1 MALSTE
7 ENLNKLF
14 EMIMNEAKHIT
25 NADGRTLY
33 MKSEDGKFMNFEIVR
48 NDSMDLIMGG
58 TSGNEI
64 NWPAMALFDD
74 KGEPNHKSVVTYAAN
89 TGKTVNIADAYKKEE
104 GFDFSGMKA
113 LDKTNGYR
121 STSFL
126 TVPLKNHE
134 DEIIG
139 VMQLINSIDP
149 ETGKTA
155 SFSSEMQTQI
165 ESLCSQGAVALTN
178 KRLVKELNI

>member
-1 MALSTE
+1 
-7 ENLNKLF
+7 
-14 EMIMNEAKHIT
+14 
-25 NADGRTLY
+25 
-33 MKSEDGKFMNFEIVR
+33 
-48 NDSMDLIMGG
+48 
-58 TSGNEI
+58 
-64 NWPAMALFDD
+64 
-74 KGEPNHKSVVTYAAN
+74 
-89 TGKTVNIADAYKKEE
+89 
-104 GFDFSGMKA
+104 MKA
-113 LDKTNGYR
+113 VDKTNGYR

-149 ETGKTA
+149 KTGKTA

-178 KRLVKELNI
+178 KRLVIEL